1 MAQSANGLGA
11 PPQPVMRG
19 FVRDDPLSQP
29 ASAELPSLGGQPA
42 VAGRAGGVLGQ
53 VDRQASTGSNSAVPD
68 AELLVLLGQGRRTHH
83 RARIPGMGEAGTGSG
98 SAASVASDQGQQS
111 RRRHTFDRGADSEQC
126 LSDPLQSLSDDMVAA
141 RGLNRNGGA
150 RGNGEA
156 RKGDGGWS
164 GIGISRA
171 AIPQGTGGHSPSGFL
186 TSDSDNKRAVAGRSL
201 LSSSEEQKRP
211 IRAGMLNSGADSS
224 GPHSGTRVSVAQS
237 VESVHASR
245 MPRSTSI
252 TGPPTVQ
259 SHQGPMQDPSFGLS
273 PTTHSSHGSRP
284 PSGVGSTTGMHE
296 YRGQQPGLV
305 GQVGARAHLATAA
318 AAAGVGSGP
327 VPPLAPS
334 GSMQAP
340 LSRSRSSFAGDGA
353 IRLGGDVPGPSET
366 CWQPSVVTSVDM
378 LARAGAGSFQ
388 GSSVVPTAASDPMA
402 ALNTPRWAW
411 APPPPPDAYRG
422 LYVPTPPASA
432 PASQRLSGAPG
443 GWSSLPPSWYPA
455 PGMPPQHAA
464 FSQAPLAATSALAPE
479 AQKHSPLGS
488 AGGGD
493 ARGLGGAQYGGV
505 PSAAA
510 PRPPG
515 MMPPPSHA
523 QPSFSGHPLV
533 APRPPPPPQDYQ
545 FAHYAPPSGAPYGQQ
560 GQPSHSQPAW
570 SHPPV
575 GQLRAYA
582 SVDEGQSPMWQRS
595 VMGGMTPGAPTPT
608 ALGGSS
614 LLGSSMLSPH
624 AGQQQ
629 AYTMGSVPVIPA
641 SPAAQ
646 LQHGGMESPA
656 HAMGFTPMAGASMWR
671 HPLSVP
677 GMGYAPAAMS
687 QGSFATSPAASADLA
702 RLSSSMALS
711 VSAPSSLAIPAV
723 SVGGAATATLSDGS
737 TMGSLLPF
745 DSTPHRMAGGPRG
758 LGAVAAAAVAAEA
771 HGMPNPP
778 MSMPAPGPGQMVLDS
793 PFGGISMLGDP
804 TPRAPS
810 GTFLGPPSL
819 AAQPHSVVGL
829 GVNVRVAGTPR
840 ASGQPASTAAV
851 FPASSPVSASGSQ
864 SGLLSGQPLD
874 RLASTALLAP
884 PGTLALPLAEPEPS
898 AKRAKPGSA
907 ASPAAEAWQR
917 RPEDE
922 PDFTRPLQASAT
934 DAHPDSTGAPEPPTP
949 ASTGAAASAEVSPR
963 AKASAPAAKSSR
975 APKRKRAGDK
985 AATKWKCPHCESS
998 AFASFAQLASHL
1010 RDEQ

>member
-1 MAQSANGLGA
+1 
-11 PPQPVMRG
+11 
-19 FVRDDPLSQP
+19 
-29 ASAELPSLGGQPA
+29 
-42 VAGRAGGVLGQ
+42 
-53 VDRQASTGSNSAVPD
+53 
-68 AELLVLLGQGRRTHH
+68 
-83 RARIPGMGEAGTGSG
+83 
-98 SAASVASDQGQQS
+98 
-111 RRRHTFDRGADSEQC
+111 
-126 LSDPLQSLSDDMVAA
+126 MVAA

-186 TSDSDNKRAVAGRSL
+186 TSDSDDKRAVAGRSL

-224 GPHSGTRVSVAQS
+224 GPHSGTR
-237 VESVHASR
+237 
-245 MPRSTSI
+245 
-252 TGPPTVQ
+252 
-259 SHQGPMQDPSFGLS
+259 
-273 PTTHSSHGSRP
+273 
-284 PSGVGSTTGMHE
+284 
-296 YRGQQPGLV
+296 
-305 GQVGARAHLATAA
+305 
-318 AAAGVGSGP
+318 
-327 VPPLAPS
+327 
-334 GSMQAP
+334 AP

-422 LYVPTPPASA
+422 LY
-432 PASQRLSGAPG
+432 
-443 GWSSLPPSWYPA
+443 
-455 PGMPPQHAA
+455 
-464 FSQAPLAATSALAPE
+464 
-479 AQKHSPLGS
+479 
-488 AGGGD
+488 
-493 ARGLGGAQYGGV
+493 
-505 PSAAA
+505 
-510 PRPPG
+510 
-515 MMPPPSHA
+515 
-523 QPSFSGHPLV
+523 PSFSGHPLV

-711 VSAPSSLAIPAV
+711 
-723 SVGGAATATLSDGS
+723 
-737 TMGSLLPF
+737 
-745 DSTPHRMAGGPRG
+745 
-758 LGAVAAAAVAAEA
+758 
-771 HGMPNPP
+771 
-778 MSMPAPGPGQMVLDS
+778 
-793 PFGGISMLGDP
+793 
-804 TPRAPS
+804 
-810 GTFLGPPSL
+810 
-819 AAQPHSVVGL
+819 
-829 GVNVRVAGTPR
+829 
-840 ASGQPASTAAV
+840 
-851 FPASSPVSASGSQ
+851 
-864 SGLLSGQPLD
+864 
-874 RLASTALLAP
+874 
-884 PGTLALPLAEPEPS
+884 
-898 AKRAKPGSA
+898 
-907 ASPAAEAWQR
+907 
-917 RPEDE
+917 
-922 PDFTRPLQASAT
+922 
-934 DAHPDSTGAPEPPTP
+934 
-949 ASTGAAASAEVSPR
+949 
-963 AKASAPAAKSSR
+963 
-975 APKRKRAGDK
+975 
-985 AATKWKCPHCESS
+985 
-998 AFASFAQLASHL
+998 LASHL
-1010 RDEQ
+1010 RDEHKGHRTAVCEQCGKTFVHAGHLRRHVDSVHNKTRAHSCPQCNREFSELGNMRRHIRAVHEKRREHRCDACGQSFSAASNLKIHRQTVHQKIKAFACPVCERKFGTSSNMVAHSRSVHGLESLWDCTHCGSSFATYDSLCRHISALHEGKPVPSETELSASMKDRPA

>member
-1 MAQSANGLGA
+1 
-11 PPQPVMRG
+11 
-19 FVRDDPLSQP
+19 
-29 ASAELPSLGGQPA
+29 
-42 VAGRAGGVLGQ
+42 
-53 VDRQASTGSNSAVPD
+53 
-68 AELLVLLGQGRRTHH
+68 
-83 RARIPGMGEAGTGSG
+83 
-98 SAASVASDQGQQS
+98 
-111 RRRHTFDRGADSEQC
+111 
-126 LSDPLQSLSDDMVAA
+126 MVAA

-224 GPHSGTRVSVAQS
+224 GPHSGTR
-237 VESVHASR
+237 
-245 MPRSTSI
+245 
-252 TGPPTVQ
+252 
-259 SHQGPMQDPSFGLS
+259 
-273 PTTHSSHGSRP
+273 
-284 PSGVGSTTGMHE
+284 
-296 YRGQQPGLV
+296 
-305 GQVGARAHLATAA
+305 
-318 AAAGVGSGP
+318 
-327 VPPLAPS
+327 
-334 GSMQAP
+334 AP

-711 VSAPSSLAIPAV
+711 
-723 SVGGAATATLSDGS
+723 
-737 TMGSLLPF
+737 
-745 DSTPHRMAGGPRG
+745 
-758 LGAVAAAAVAAEA
+758 
-771 HGMPNPP
+771 
-778 MSMPAPGPGQMVLDS
+778 
-793 PFGGISMLGDP
+793 
-804 TPRAPS
+804 
-810 GTFLGPPSL
+810 
-819 AAQPHSVVGL
+819 
-829 GVNVRVAGTPR
+829 
-840 ASGQPASTAAV
+840 
-851 FPASSPVSASGSQ
+851 
-864 SGLLSGQPLD
+864 
-874 RLASTALLAP
+874 
-884 PGTLALPLAEPEPS
+884 
-898 AKRAKPGSA
+898 
-907 ASPAAEAWQR
+907 
-917 RPEDE
+917 
-922 PDFTRPLQASAT
+922 
-934 DAHPDSTGAPEPPTP
+934 
-949 ASTGAAASAEVSPR
+949 
-963 AKASAPAAKSSR
+963 
-975 APKRKRAGDK
+975 
-985 AATKWKCPHCESS
+985 
-998 AFASFAQLASHL
+998 LASHL
-1010 RDEQ
+1010 RDEHKGHRTAVCEQCGKTFVHAGHLRRHVDSVHNKTRAHSCPQCNREFSELGNMRRHIRAVHEKRREHRCDACGQSFSAASNLKIHRQTVHQKIKAFACPVCERKFGTSSNMVAHSRSVHGLESLWDCTHCGSSFATYDSLCRHISALHEGMPVPSETELSASMKDRPA